1 MSSFH
6 YTIENLTS
14 ATGLTRKYID
24 RCFARAP
31 HILDPHRRK
40 QDGNK
45 YWYDHGA
52 LDIFHKVANLKKQG
66 RAISGIVEWLEN
78 EFGSSESSDEDD
90 REVRPN
96 TLQSNEKVEQV
107 SPQNGA
113 QTNNIDLLIGSVKE
127 AYEIALDSLKTQVK
141 LLEVGGERQ
150 REREETLRAENNA
163 LTQGV
168 AREAQKSTTRQ
179 RLLDRLAKLNGWRDR
194 KERGVLVRQLQ
205 ELEAD
210 TPK

>member
-1 MSSFH
+1 MNSFH

-24 RCFARAP
+24 RCFARVP

-45 YWYDHGA
+45 YWYAHGA

-66 RAISGIVEWLEN
+66 RAISGVVEWLES
-78 EFGSSESSDEDD
+78 EFGSSESRDEDGG
-90 REVRPN
+90 EVRPN
-96 TLQSNEKVEQV
+96 TLRSFEKVEQV
-107 SPQNGA
+107 PPQNGT
-113 QTNNIDLLIGSVKE
+113 QTDNLDLLIGSVKE
-127 AYEIALDSLKTQVK
+127 AYETALDSFKTKVK

-168 AREAQKSTTRQ
+168 AREAQKSTTRH
-179 RLLDRLAKLNGWRDR
+179 RLLDRLAKLNGWRKR
-194 KERGVLVRQLQ
+194 KERGELIRQLQ
-205 ELEAD
+205 ELEAG